1 VLAACK
7 EKVGNLEKA
16 LTKGSADLD
25 AIWTKAEATQKE
37 YLNKM
42 VAHTTRAKHSLS
54 FDKILGE
61 KKVELDGRERDLEL
75 REAALT
81 EFIELRRL
89 LQDAE
94 AARIIEVGRLVTLV
108 RNVSKVLQDHGMPP
122 IPEFPRDSHIAG
134 GILEVVDAILECLKE
149 AYDSDY
155 DPWE

>member
-1 VLAACK
+1 VTPAATSVEELLELLLTREEDFTWREEVLAAWE

-42 VAHTTRAKHSLS
+42 VTHTTRTKHSLS

-61 KKVELDGRERDLEL
+61 KKVELHGRERDLEL

-81 EFIELRRL
+81 
-89 LQDAE
+89 
-94 AARIIEVGRLVTLV
+94 
-108 RNVSKVLQDHGMPP
+108 
-122 IPEFPRDSHIAG
+122 
-134 GILEVVDAILECLKE
+134 
-149 AYDSDY
+149 
-155 DPWE
+155 